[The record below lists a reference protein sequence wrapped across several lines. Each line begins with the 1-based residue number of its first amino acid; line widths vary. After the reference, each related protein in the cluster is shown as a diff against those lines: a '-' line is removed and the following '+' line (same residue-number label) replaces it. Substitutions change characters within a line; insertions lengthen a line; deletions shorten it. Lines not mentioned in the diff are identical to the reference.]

1 MGGMGIRSRWTLVG
15 GGVALSAG
23 CALLWAQ
30 GAGFRGAPAAA
41 AGQKNP
47 LARQHAAV
55 MAGAATYQQSC
66 SACHGA
72 SGQGTGNIPPLN
84 DAPVRSASDG
94 ALFWF
99 ITNGSPANGMPAW
112 KQLPETKRWQLVA
125 YLKSMDG
132 KSVAAAPAAAAGPAK
147 VSHAPA
153 PKPPF
158 TDWRYERP
166 GLARHIRL
174 ADVPGA
180 MPAEAANATPKV
192 VARPKG
198 AWPKVPA
205 GFKVTLYAEGLNN
218 PRLMRMAPNGDIF
231 ITETAA
237 GNIKIFRGMKDGKPE
252 QTFTF
257 ATGLKTPFGMAFYP
271 AVNPQWLY
279 VADEDALLRF
289 PYKSGDTKASGA
301 AQKLDSIPG
310 GGHHRSRDVLFSPD
324 GKKMYVSVGSQE
336 NVDDGAAK
344 SGEADR
350 ADILEYNPD
359 GTGKR
364 VWASG
369 LRNPVSIVWNPKTK
383 EMWTSVNER
392 DGLGNNLVPDYL
404 THVQPGGFYG
414 WPWWWMGNQRDDR
427 AANPPANL
435 QGKVIT
441 PDVILQPHGA
451 PLGFEFYEGKNFPA
465 QYQRDIF
472 LAEHGS
478 WNRLP
483 RAGYELVR
491 VPLHGTGHATGE
503 YEDFMTGFVVDEDSV
518 WGRPVGVITAADG
531 SLLVSDDGS
540 GSVWRI
546 TYTGKR

>member
-1 MGGMGIRSRWTLVG
+1 MVMRQALKVG
-15 GGVALSAG
+15 SAVVGVAAG

-30 GAGFRGAPAAA
+30 SAGFHGAPAAA
-41 AGQKNP
+41 AARKSP
-47 LARQHAAV
+47 LAGQASAV
-55 MAGAATYQQSC
+55 TAGSATYAQSC

-84 DAPVRSASDG
+84 DAHVQAASDG

-99 ITNGSPANGMPAW
+99 ITHGSPGDGMPAW
-112 KQLPETKRWQLVA
+112 SSLPETKRWQLVA
-125 YLKSMDG
+125 YIKSMKG
-132 KSVAAAPAAAAGPAK
+132 GAASVAAPAAASGPAK
-147 VSHAPA
+147 ISKAPA
-153 PKPPF
+153 PKLPF
-158 TDWRYERP
+158 TDYRYEKP
-166 GLARHIRL
+166 GTVRHIRL
-174 ADVPGA
+174 ADVPG
-180 MPAEAANATPKV
+180 PHPEQAANANPKV
-192 VARPKG
+192 VARPQG

-205 GFKVTLYAEGLNN
+205 GFKVTLYADGLNN
-218 PRLMRMAPNGDIF
+218 PRMMRMAPNGDIF
-231 ITETAA
+231 LTETAA
-237 GNIKIFRGMKDGKPE
+237 GNIKIFRGLKDGKPE

-257 ATGLKTPFGMAFYP
+257 ATGLKTPFGMAFWP
-271 AVNPQWLY
+271 AENPQWLY

-289 PYKSGDTKASGA
+289 PYHAGDTKAMGP

-310 GGHHRSRDVLFSPD
+310 GGHHRSRDVLFSLD

-336 NVDDGAAK
+336 NVDAGDAK
-344 SGEADR
+344 SGEQWR

-359 GTGKR
+359 GTGKH

-369 LRNPVSIVWNPKTK
+369 LRNPVAIVWNPKTK

-392 DGLGNNLVPDYL
+392 DGLGDNLVPDYI

-414 WPWWWMGNQRDDR
+414 WPWWWMGNKRDER
-427 AANPPANL
+427 APNPPANL

-451 PLGFEFYEGKNFPA
+451 PLGFEFYEGKMFPA
-465 QYQRDIF
+465 QYAGDVF

-478 WNRLP
+478 WNRSP

-503 YEDFMTGFVVDEDSV
+503 YEDFMTGFVVDDDSV
-518 WGRPVGVITAADG
+518 WGRPVGVLTASDG

-540 GSVWRI
+540 GSIWRI
-546 TYTGKR
+546 TYAGAKK